1 MSDTSSGS
9 KSKKSNRQLL
19 NTRSTP
25 EWPTFFNTLLE
36 SATDTRIKQ
45 YYSTPVPSGSTPL
58 KDVEF
63 VALDFETTGLDPKKD
78 AIISI
83 GVIPFNINRIRCRDS
98 AQWFVNP
105 HRPLEEESVIIHGI
119 TDSEVENAPDL
130 LKILEKVLDSLAGKI
145 VVVHYKQIEREFM
158 NQALHDR
165 LNEGIHFPVIDT
177 LAIESAIQQ
186 RKFGGLINRMKGI
199 RPGSVR
205 LGRARQRYG
214 LPPYQPHHALT
225 DALATAEL
233 LQAQIAYHFSPDTP
247 LSEVWL

>member
-1 MSDTSSGS
+1 MA
-9 KSKKSNRQLL
+9 KSPASPTKATRQLL

-25 EWPTFFNTLLE
+25 DWPTFFNTLLG
-36 SATDTRIKQ
+36 SATDPRLKQ
-45 YYSTPVPSGSTPL
+45 FYSTSLPSGDTPL

-78 AIISI
+78 EIISI
-83 GVIPFNINRIRCRDS
+83 GIVPFTMKRIRCRDS

-145 VVVHYKQIEREFM
+145 VVVHYKNIEREFM
-158 NQALHDR
+158 NQALQTR

-186 RKFGGLINRMKGI
+186 RDFGGFINRLKGN

-205 LGRARQRYG
+205 LGRSRQRYG
-214 LPPYQPHHALT
+214 LPAYQPHHAVT

-247 LSEVWL
+247 LSELWL